1 MAEPTQTP
9 DAARREFVRAGLLGG
24 ICAAC
29 AAAGVLTLSAGATS
43 GEAEAVAVAPMEKV
57 LDELG
62 PFAALS
68 VVGGALPVEIT
79 IARRDGWRL
88 RTRRQQVFLRRV
100 KAGQTADCFAALSPI
115 CPHAGCSVEMA
126 GDKKSFHCPCHD
138 ARFAADGSLAEGPS
152 PRGLD
157 ALEVSI
163 AARDDKPW
171 LFIKWQDFVIGMAER
186 KARS

>member
-100 KAGQTADCFAALSPI
+100 KAGQTVKALS
-115 CPHAGCSVEMA
+115 
-126 GDKKSFHCPCHD
+126 
-138 ARFAADGSLAEGPS
+138 REG
-152 PRGLD
+152 R
-157 ALEVSI
+157 EV
-163 AARDDKPW
+163 
-171 LFIKWQDFVIGMAER
+171 
-186 KARS
+186 